1 MSAVLSGIRVLD
13 LTNVL
18 AGPYACYL
26 LAQLGAEVIK
36 IERPKIG
43 DLARQLGADAKR
55 NQEYMGTSFLA
66 QNAGKQSLTLDLKH
80 PKGKEIFL
88 ELVANADVLVENFRA
103 GVMERLGLSYE
114 VLKEINPKLVY
125 CSISGFG
132 QDGPMAKLQA
142 YDQIVQGLSG
152 VMSVTG
158 DQDSGPLRVGYPVCD
173 TIGGLN
179 AAFAISSAL
188 VKRHTSDQGDYIDVS
203 MLESTLGT
211 MGWVV
216 SNWLIAGVKPSRL
229 GNQNMTAVPSGAF
242 RTKTSLLNIAANQQA
257 QFERLA
263 QIINRENWV
272 EDPRFKTREAR
283 KQNRSLL
290 NEKLEEALSTHSAEH
305 WAELLNQHDIPA
317 GVVQD
322 IPTALINP
330 QIHERDFIK
339 TIKDEHGN
347 EIKVVRAG
355 FRLNSGDP
363 TPNHYPPLLGEHNS
377 RLLTELG
384 YSPEAIEELTQQSI
398 I

>member
-1 MSAVLSGIRVLD
+1 MSEVLSGIRVLD

-36 IERPKIG
+36 VERPKVG
-43 DLARQLGADAKR
+43 DLARQLGADATL
-55 NQEYMGTSFLA
+55 NQQQMGTSFLA

-80 PKGKEIFL
+80 PQGKEVFL
-88 ELVANADVLVENFRA
+88 KLVASADVLVENFRA
-103 GVMERLGLSYE
+103 GVMDRLGLSYAALSE
-114 VLKEINPKLVY
+114 VNPKLVY

-132 QDGPMAKLQA
+132 QDGPMAPLQA

-158 DQDSGPLRVGYPVCD
+158 DQETGPLRVGYPVCD

-188 VKRHTSDQGDYIDVS
+188 VKRSSTGRGDFIDVS

-216 SNWLIAGVKPSRL
+216 SNWLISGVQPTRL

-242 RTKTSLLNIAANQQA
+242 RTQTSLLNIAANQQA

-263 QIINRENWV
+263 QLVGRQDWLT
-272 EDPRFKTREAR
+272 DPRFKARETR
-283 KQNRSLL
+283 KQNRLLL
-290 NEKLEEALSTHSAEH
+290 NEELEAALSTQTAEY
-305 WAELLNQHDIPA
+305 WAELLNQHDVPA

-322 IPTALINP
+322 IPTALAHP
-330 QIHERDFIK
+330 QMQEREFIK
-339 TIKDEHGN
+339 TLQNQEGK

-355 FRLNSGDP
+355 FRLHSGDP
-363 TPNHYPPLLGEHNS
+363 APDCYPPLLGEHTHA
-377 RLLTELG
+377 LLGELG
-384 YSPEAIEELTQQSI
+384 YSSDAIEQLAQDSI

>member
-1 MSAVLSGIRVLD
+1 MSDVLSGIRVLD

-36 IERPKIG
+36 IERPQVG
-43 DLARQLGADAKR
+43 DLARQLGADVKR
-55 NQEYMGTSFLA
+55 NEEHMGTSFLA
-66 QNAGKQSLTLDLKH
+66 QNAGKKSLTLDLKQ

-88 ELVANADVLVENFRA
+88 QLVASADVLVENFRA
-103 GVMERLGLSYE
+103 GVMDRLGFSYDM
-114 VLKEINPKLVY
+114 LKALNPKLVY

-132 QDGPMAKLQA
+132 QNGPMAKLQA

-152 VMSVTG
+152 VMAVTG
-158 DQDSGPLRVGYPVCD
+158 DQDSGPLRVGYPICD

-188 VKRHTSDQGDYIDVS
+188 VKRNQSGQGDYIDVS

-216 SNWLIAGVKPSRL
+216 SNWLIAGVEPSRL

-242 RTKTSLLNIAANQQA
+242 RTQTSLLNIAANQQT

-263 QIINRENWV
+263 HLLNRECWL

-283 KQNRSLL
+283 KQHRALL
-290 NEKLEEALSTHSAEH
+290 NTELEEALSTHSAEH
-305 WAELLNQHDIPA
+305 WAKILNQHDIPA

-322 IPTALINP
+322 IPTALAQP
-330 QIHERDFIK
+330 QIQERQFIK
-339 TIKDEHGN
+339 TLKDDQGN

-363 TPNHYPPLLGEHNS
+363 TPNHYPPKLGEHTKH
-377 RLLTELG
+377 LLTELG
-384 YSPEAIEELTQQSI
+384 YSPEDIEALNQRAII
-398 I
+398 

>member
-1 MSAVLSGIRVLD
+1 MSDVLSGIRVLD

-26 LAQLGAEVIK
+26 IAQLGAEVIK
-36 IERPKIG
+36 IERPKVG
-43 DLARQLGADAKR
+43 DLARQLGADLKR
-55 NQEYMGTSFLA
+55 NQEHMGTSFLA

-80 PKGKEIFL
+80 PKGKEVFL
-88 ELVANADVLVENFRA
+88 QLVASADVLVENFRA
-103 GVMERLGLSYE
+103 GVMDRLGLSYDT
-114 VLKEINPKLVY
+114 LKALNPKLVY

-152 VMSVTG
+152 VMNVTG

-188 VKRHTSDQGDYIDVS
+188 VKRHQSGQGDYIDVS

-216 SNWLIAGVKPSRL
+216 SNWLISGVEPSRL
-229 GNQNMTAVPSGAF
+229 GNQNMTAAPSGAF
-242 RTKTSLLNIAANQQA
+242 QTQTSLLNIAANQQA

-263 QIINRENWV
+263 QLINREHWL

-283 KQNRSLL
+283 KQHRLLL
-290 NEKLEEALSTHSAEH
+290 NAELEEALSTHSAEH

-322 IPTALINP
+322 IPTALSQP
-330 QIHERDFIK
+330 QIHEREFIK
-339 TIKDEHGN
+339 TIKDDQGN

-355 FRLNSGDP
+355 FRLYSGDP
-363 TPNHYPPLLGEHNS
+363 TPSHYPPLLGEHNM

-384 YSPEAIEELTQQSI
+384 YSPEAIEELAQQSI